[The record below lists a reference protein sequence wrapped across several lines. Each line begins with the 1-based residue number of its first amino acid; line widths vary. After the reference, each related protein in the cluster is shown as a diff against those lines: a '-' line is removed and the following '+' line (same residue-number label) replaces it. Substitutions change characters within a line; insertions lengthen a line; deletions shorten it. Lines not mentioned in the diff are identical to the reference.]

1 MVSLTKQRNEK
12 TEWRGRRKGKLGKE
26 HLSAFFPPP
35 FPLPFDL
42 SIHGYIVS
50 FGRVGNICRRKQDI
64 REIIRDRWRIEEI
77 FTLSSQTKR
86 LKYIQVSSAKVSATD
101 FTKTFR
107 FHSEKNLPTFGS
119 ANKTTRFRMNSVEHP
134 GNRLRFE
141 YSCLSNIQCRC
152 TKRVRR
158 NVSFPYNV
166 TSEEHIF
173 PDKSDR

>member
-1 MVSLTKQRNEK
+1 MEDRKNFHALFSNE
-12 TEWRGRRKGKLGKE
+12 
-26 HLSAFFPPP
+26 A
-35 FPLPFDL
+35 
-42 SIHGYIVS
+42 
-50 FGRVGNICRRKQDI
+50 
-64 REIIRDRWRIEEI
+64 
-77 FTLSSQTKR
+77 

>member
-1 MVSLTKQRNEK
+1 MEREEERQTRERTSFRF
-12 TEWRGRRKGKLGKE
+12 
-26 HLSAFFPPP
+26 LSSSISS
-35 FPLPFDL
+35 PLRSF
-42 SIHGYIVS
+42 HGYIAS

-86 LKYIQVSSAKVSATD
+86 LKYIQVCSAKVSATD

-158 NVSFPYNV
+158 YVSFPYNV

>member
-1 MVSLTKQRNEK
+1 MEREEERQTRERTSFRF
-12 TEWRGRRKGKLGKE
+12 
-26 HLSAFFPPP
+26 LSSSISS
-35 FPLPFDL
+35 PLRSF
-42 SIHGYIVS
+42 HGYIAS
-50 FGRVGNICRRKQDI
+50 FGRVGNICPRCCVIRARRKQDI
-64 REIIRDRWRIEEI
+64 REIIRDRWRIEEN

>member
-1 MVSLTKQRNEK
+1 MEDRRNFHALFSNEAFK
-12 TEWRGRRKGKLGKE
+12 VYSGFFRK
-26 HLSAFFPPP
+26 
-35 FPLPFDL
+35 
-42 SIHGYIVS
+42 S
-50 FGRVGNICRRKQDI
+50 FGDGFHEN
-64 REIIRDRWRIEEI
+64 
-77 FTLSSQTKR
+77 LS
-86 LKYIQVSSAKVSATD
+86 
-101 FTKTFR
+101 F
-107 FHSEKNLPTFGS
+107 SEKNLPTFGS